1 MDASA
6 YTVSIAGTIVLGN
19 ICGEGIAK
27 VLNRQIGKGINLD
40 RCCKSSHGNRSKAV
54 YQSLYCKSSHGNRS
68 KAVYQSLYK
77 QDAEVHAGLLG
88 TGQKRLIP
96 DFLEYSRVRMKI

>member
-54 YQSLYCKSSHGNRS
+54 YQSLY
-68 KAVYQSLYK
+68 K
-77 QDAEVHAGLLG
+77 QDAEVSG
-88 TGQKRLIP
+88 
-96 DFLEYSRVRMKI
+96 